1 MTVDAQKNDSE
12 RTGAEGPA
20 LPDYDVLGS
29 AEDAQSRWR
38 QEIEQVYC
46 QLGLALPQQQHQ
58 FDAELTVRP
67 FGDLRLGSISAL
79 PHRVWRTA
87 EMASTDR
94 RQDYLICLI
103 AAGTA
108 TVSQGGRTASLE
120 RGAFA
125 LLDAARP
132 FAYKASTDVEQL
144 TVLTPRPLLDA
155 RIPEQ
160 LIVDLTAVP
169 VRGDTGG
176 GGLVSHF
183 LRDVATSAPS
193 PTGATEHGLSAPAID
208 MVATVLV
215 GEMGGLSERRIA
227 QAQDLLRAK
236 AALEKGMH
244 DADRTLTDVAAELGM
259 SLRNLHKLFST
270 HGTTPNAWLYQARLE
285 RARQLLAS
293 TDLTVFEVCERV
305 GFRDVSHFSRSF
317 RQRFTQTPGQVRVGG
332 TRGQGQAR

>member
-1 MTVDAQKNDSE
+1 MTANAQKSDPE
-12 RTGAEGPA
+12 RTRTKGPA
-20 LPDYDVLGS
+20 LPDHDGLPPL
-29 AEDAQSRWR
+29 EDEQSRWR

-46 QLGLALPQQQHQ
+46 QLGLALPQKQHQ

-67 FGDLRLGSISAL
+67 FGDLRLGTIRAL
-79 PHRVWRTA
+79 PHRTWRTE
-87 EMASTDR
+87 EMANSDHR
-94 RQDYLICLI
+94 SDYLICLI
-103 AAGTA
+103 AAGSA
-108 TVSQGGRTASLE
+108 TVSQAGRTANLE
-120 RGAFA
+120 RGSFA

-132 FAYKASTDVEQL
+132 FTYETSSDVEQL
-144 TVLTPRPLLDA
+144 SVLTPRPLLNA

-169 VRGDTGG
+169 VRGDAGS
-176 GGLVSHF
+176 GGLVSRF
-183 LRDVATSAPS
+183 LRDVATSTPS
-193 PTGATEHGLSAPAID
+193 PAEAAEHGLSAPAID

-236 AALEKGMH
+236 EALEDGMH
-244 DADRTLTDVAAELGM
+244 DPDRTLTEVAAALGM

-285 RARQLLAS
+285 RARQLLTS
-293 TDLTVFEVCERV
+293 TDLTVFEVSERV

-317 RQRFTQTPGQVRVGG
+317 RQRFNQTPGQFRTGG
-332 TRGQGQAR
+332 LQAQDQTR